1 MSELI
6 DLYNRDRESL
16 CRKVDRNAYLFQPNE
31 FMMYVLAILENEE
44 GKFLVT
50 RRSLNK
56 KWAAGGWEMPG
67 GGAKSGETSEEAIQR
82 EVKEE
87 TNLDVQNGQV
97 VYSYFNEDETRH
109 DNYFVDI
116 YRFKFDFKLSDV
128 TLNAKESID
137 CKFVSLEELVTM
149 HKEQPFLHFE
159 RIMKALQQ
167 KK

>member
-6 DLYNRDRESL
+6 DLYNRDRQSL
-16 CRKVDRNAYLFQPNE
+16 CRKVDRSAYLFQPNE

-87 TNLDVQNGQV
+87 TNLDVTILDENKRYSIEYDTNKGTHKEA
-97 VYSYFNEDETRH
+97 VYFLAKKTSNNITRQESEITEIKWFNFEEAIETIS
-109 DNYFVDI
+109 FE
-116 YRFKFDFKLSDV
+116 
-128 TLNAKESID
+128 NAKE
-137 CKFVSLEELVTM
+137 LL
-149 HKEQPFLHFE
+149 
-159 RIMKALQQ
+159 
-167 KK
+167 KKVLTDLKLL